1 MQIQNIQRPTLFS
14 DFFGLELIWSNDY
27 LEYIN
32 TNNHKFVTSLLNTT
46 KKTIKNSCVLLKKH
60 DKSRSR
66 NNRLSLM

>member
-14 DFFGLELIWSNDY
+14 DFFGLELVWSNDY

-46 KKTIKNSCVLLKKH
+46 KKTIKKSIFKDKK
-60 DKSRSR
+60 
-66 NNRLSLM
+66 